1 MDEEDELIR
10 KENDKKAMI
19 VGAALGLVIGLLMFF
34 VPGSVMEE
42 GARLTICVIL
52 ILLGPRLMK
61 DKYHIDFSKGRFTMA
76 GALLLVLIIYILRGH
91 PVD

>member
-1 MDEEDELIR
+1 MFDEELQR

-19 VGAALGLVIGLLMFF
+19 VGAVLGLVIGLLMFF
-34 VPGSVMEE
+34 VPNSALEE

-61 DKYHIDFSKGRFTMA
+61 DKFGIDFSKGRFTMA
-76 GALLLVLIIYILRGH
+76 GALVLVLIVYIMRGH